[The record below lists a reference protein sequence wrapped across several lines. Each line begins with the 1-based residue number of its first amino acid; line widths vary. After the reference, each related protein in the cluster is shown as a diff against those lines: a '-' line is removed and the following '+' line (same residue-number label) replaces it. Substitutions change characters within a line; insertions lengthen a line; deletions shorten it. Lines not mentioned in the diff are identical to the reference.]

1 MTGEITLRGR
11 VLPIGGLK
19 EKALGAVRAGIRKVI
34 IPEKNKKDL
43 AEIPQN
49 VKRRLTFIPVRRM
62 EDVLSDS
69 LVDRITEDRKRKTE
83 DRNQKTETRRQKT
96 DGRRRVSE
104 TRIQ

>member
-43 AEIPQN
+43 TEIPQN
-49 VKRRLTFIPVRRM
+49 IKRRLAFLPVRRM
-62 EDVLSDS
+62 EDVLSGS
-69 LVDRITEDRKRKTE
+69 LVDKIPEAGK
-83 DRNQKTETRRQKT
+83 QKTETRRQNT
-96 DGRRRVSE
+96 NGRKRMSE
-104 TRIQ
+104 TRI